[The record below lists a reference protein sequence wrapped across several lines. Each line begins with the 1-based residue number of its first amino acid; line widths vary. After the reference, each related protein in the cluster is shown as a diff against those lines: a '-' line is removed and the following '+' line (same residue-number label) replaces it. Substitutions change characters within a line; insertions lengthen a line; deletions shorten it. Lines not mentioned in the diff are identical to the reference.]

1 MGRGAIYFE
10 ERVTGFND
18 RIWTRGVKVAE
29 SASAMGMM
37 VLPLTEMEKVVGRGF

>member
-1 MGRGAIYFE
+1 MGRGPIYVE

-18 RIWTRGVKVAE
+18 RIWTRGVKDAE
-29 SASAMGMM
+29 SASVIGMM